1 VITAVNGLGEG
12 YKNSPLMVRTMS
24 VDVDKEAG
32 TLYVWGSNI
41 NSELG
46 LSDEQVLHNVSFY
59 QKSTMQKI
67 IR

>member
-12 YKNSPLMVRTMS
+12 YKNSPLLIRTMS
-24 VDVDKEAG
+24 VDVDNEAG

-46 LSDEQVLHNVSFY
+46 LTDEQV
-59 QKSTMQKI
+59 M
-67 IR
+67 

>member
-1 VITAVNGLGEG
+1 
-12 YKNSPLMVRTMS
+12 MS

-46 LSDEQVLHNVSFY
+46 LTDE
-59 QKSTMQKI
+59 
-67 IR
+67 